1 MWRVLFILNSL
12 VVVIMASLAP
22 FIFLL
27 GDDQLVRYVMLCWKR
42 EETLLPCL
50 CTAFCLNFC
59 LRGSWC
65 LAGALI
71 DLGEN
76 GGFRATHASATVT
89 QKSIGTN
96 LTGCVLFSLLCGL
109 DHLKKRKEKTSQI
122 RVAHQL
128 EKEIKVPRVTMQF
141 YIWQSKRGLLLLLWQ
156 NFLYPNIAS
165 EKVIRNLPKSTVKLN
180 DRRVTI
186 YLGCISISDCCIW
199 KISFFLNN
207 WNYLGVKTKQRP
219 HHVLGGW

>member
-50 CTAFCLNFC
+50 CKAFCLNFC

-71 DLGEN
+71 DLRGKRRIPCN
-76 GGFRATHASATVT
+76 TRISNCDAKVYWNKLDGVCP
-89 QKSIGTN
+89 
-96 LTGCVLFSLLCGL
+96 LLFIMWTRPS
-109 DHLKKRKEKTSQI
+109 KKEKRKNEPNPSGPSTRGGNES
-122 RVAHQL
+122 A
-128 EKEIKVPRVTMQF
+128 
-141 YIWQSKRGLLLLLWQ
+141 QSNYAILHLAVKKGIIIIIMAKLPI
-156 NFLYPNIAS
+156 YPNIAS
-165 EKVIRNLPKSTVKLN
+165 EKVIRNLPLN
-180 DRRVTI
+180 EMTGELR

-199 KISFFLNN
+199 KISFF
-207 WNYLGVKTKQRP
+207 
-219 HHVLGGW
+219 